1 MGIRKQ
7 HQNTHSDKSGN
18 MVLHHTP
25 QLVVGI
31 LIGKKKWSEN
41 ISEHAAGLLT
51 SGGLF
56 YLTLLKQMS
65 PGCD

>member
-1 MGIRKQ
+1 MGIQQ

-31 LIGKKKWSEN
+31 LIEKEGSEN